1 MPEANNWLLK
11 DNSREAKLAR
21 TVVQGVVGVV
31 AAGVTYYAAMAP
43 EFVAVVVCP
52 AAMAVLSPVMDYLG
66 EKLA

>member
-1 MPEANNWLLK
+1 MPEALNWLLK

-21 TVVQGVVGVV
+21 TVVQGVVGV
-31 AAGVTYYAAMAP
+31 AAAAVTYYAAAAP

-66 EKLA
+66 ERLA